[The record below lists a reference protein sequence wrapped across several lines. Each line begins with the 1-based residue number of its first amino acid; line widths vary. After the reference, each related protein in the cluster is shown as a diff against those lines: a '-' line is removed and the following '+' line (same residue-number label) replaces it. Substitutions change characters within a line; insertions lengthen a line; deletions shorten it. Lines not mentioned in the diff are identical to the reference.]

1 MKVQVLQWVEMD
13 LKDITDTKIA
23 EELHK
28 ELDIQLDLYGIEA
41 NKIDIDVNAVVND
54 LIQEE
59 FDKKNI
65 QFEDYE
71 IID

>member
-1 MKVQVLQWVEMD
+1 MKVQVLSWNEVD
-13 LKDITDTKIA
+13 LDVNEEKIA

-28 ELDIQLDLYGIEA
+28 ELDRQLDVYGIDNNRIE
-41 NKIDIDVNAVVND
+41 IDVDRIVND
-54 LIQEE
+54 LIVEE